1 MNLKQLL
8 YNFHQ
13 ELDTFYGK
21 NEVDSFFNLLLDS
34 YLRFKRTDYLLNPQL
49 EISIE
54 TEHRFFSAL
63 NRLKEQEP
71 IQYIIGETYFYGMQ
85 FKVTKDTLIPRPETE
100 ELVEWILRTIKKEN
114 PAILDIGTG
123 SGCIAISLAKHLPNA
138 QIYAMDISE
147 KALEVTKANAALN
160 QVKVTTFKGDI
171 LDKSCWDSLGK
182 ELKFDIIVSNPPYVR
197 EQEKQEIKPNVLHY
211 EPHQALFVTNNNP
224 LQFYEAISD
233 FAVKNLKALGSLF
246 FEINQYLGEETLQLI
261 QNADFENV
269 ILKKDLFGNDRMLKA
284 VKKQ

>member
-21 NEVDSFFNLLLDS
+21 NEVDSIFNLLLDS

-71 IQYIIGETYFYGMQ
+71 IQYIIGETYFYGMK

-147 KALEVTKANAALN
+147 KALEVTKDNAALN

-197 EQEKQEIKPNVLHY
+197 EQEKHEIKPNVLHY

-261 QNADFENV
+261 QNADYENV